1 MSVVVTY
8 RGPTAAEAT
17 GRYYADAMPRARAG
31 WVPLA
36 VERHSGPG
44 VAELA
49 VTYLRDRLAVAYV
62 IEVLDWAALAGYDD
76 PIVPRVA

>member
-17 GRYYADAMPRARAG
+17 GRYYADAMPRARDG

-36 VERHSGPG
+36 VERHSGG
-44 VAELA
+44 GEAELA
-49 VTYLRDRLAVAYV
+49 VTYLRDRLAMPYV
-62 IEVLDWAALAGYDD
+62 IEILDSFALAGYAD
-76 PIVPRVA
+76 PIGPKAA

>member
-17 GRYYADAMPRARAG
+17 GRYFADALPRARAG

-36 VERHSGPG
+36 VERHATPG
-44 VAELA
+44 AAELA
-49 VTYLRDRLAVAYV
+49 VTYLRDRLAVPYV
-62 IEVLDWAALAGYDD
+62 IEVLDSVAFADYDD
-76 PIVPRVA
+76 PTGPKAA

>member
-17 GRYYADAMPRARAG
+17 GRYYADALPRARDG

-36 VERHSGPG
+36 VERHSTVGA
-44 VAELA
+44 AELA
-49 VTYLRDRLAVAYV
+49 VTYLRDRLAVPYV
-62 IEVLDWAALAGYDD
+62 IEVLDWVALAGYPD
-76 PIVPRVA
+76 PMGPKAA